1 MRTGWRVGLAAVVA
15 VLAGA
20 VLLSGPSGVAEAVAA
35 LRGWADA
42 RGAAGMAG
50 FGAAYVLLALLF
62 VPGAVLTMAAGAVYG
77 VGWGLVV
84 VAVATTVADAAAF
97 LLGRHVARDAVLRLM
112 DRHPRFRV
120 VDRAVSRGGWR
131 IVALVRLNP
140 TLPYSAGNYLFG
152 VTGVPFPTFLAS
164 SAVFTLP
171 GAWAYLYAGFL
182 GVETLGG
189 EARTA
194 VEWAVLLFGLA
205 VTVAAVAYVT
215 VLARRALD
223 EMNGREPATRESA
236 PDALPQQP
244 VVERRVA
251 PRPKDAGDGPRRPPD
266 KA

>member
-1 MRTGWRVGLAAVVA
+1 MRIGWRSGVVGLLAALAAAALVA
-15 VLAGA
+15 GT
-20 VLLSGPSGVAEAVAA
+20 SGVDQTVSA

-42 RGAAGMAG
+42 RGTGGMVG

-62 VPGAVLTMAAGAVYG
+62 VPGAALTMAAGAVYG
-77 VGWGLVV
+77 IGWGLVV
-84 VAVATTVADAAAF
+84 VAVATTVADAVAF
-97 LLGRHVARDAVLRLM
+97 LLGRHVARGAVLRLM
-112 DRHPRFRV
+112 DRYPRFRV

-140 TLPYSAGNYLFG
+140 TLPYSASNYLFG

-171 GAWAYLYAGFL
+171 GAWAYVYAGFV

-194 VEWAVLLFGLA
+194 AEWTVLLLGLA

-223 EMNGREPATRESA
+223 EMNGRERAGAGSA
-236 PDALPQQP
+236 P
-244 VVERRVA
+244 
-251 PRPKDAGDGPRRPPD
+251 
-266 KA
+266 

>member
-1 MRTGWRVGLAAVVA
+1 MRIGWRVGSVGLLAGLAAVIY
-15 VLAGA
+15 
-20 VLLSGPSGVAEAVAA
+20 LSGPAGVEQAVAA

-97 LLGRHVARDAVLRLM
+97 LLGRHVARGAVLRLM

-140 TLPYSAGNYLFG
+140 TLPYSATNYL
-152 VTGVPFPTFLAS
+152 
-164 SAVFTLP
+164 
-171 GAWAYLYAGFL
+171 
-182 GVETLGG
+182 
-189 EARTA
+189 
-194 VEWAVLLFGLA
+194 
-205 VTVAAVAYVT
+205 
-215 VLARRALD
+215 
-223 EMNGREPATRESA
+223 
-236 PDALPQQP
+236 
-244 VVERRVA
+244 
-251 PRPKDAGDGPRRPPD
+251 
-266 KA
+266 

>member
-1 MRTGWRVGLAAVVA
+1 MRIGWRVAVVGLLAGLAAA
-15 VLAGA
+15 IF
-20 VLLSGPSGVAEAVAA
+20 LSGPAGVEEALSS

-42 RGAAGMAG
+42 RGTTGMVG
-50 FGAAYVLLALLF
+50 FGAAYVALALLF

-97 LLGRHVARDAVLRLM
+97 LLGRHVARGAVLRLM
-112 DRHPRFRV
+112 DRYPRFRV

-131 IVALVRLNP
+131 IVALVRLDP
-140 TLPYSAGNYLFG
+140 TLPYSASNYLFG

-182 GVETLGG
+182 GFETIGG

-194 VEWAVLLFGLA
+194 AEWAVLVFGLA

-223 EMNGREPATRESA
+223 EMNGREPAPGESTR
-236 PDALPQQP
+236 
-244 VVERRVA
+244 
-251 PRPKDAGDGPRRPPD
+251 
-266 KA
+266 